1 VSFYTRE
8 ALDYGLIDDIITP
21 RRGVAA
27 GDLVLA
33 GAAAAGD

>member
-1 VSFYTRE
+1 
-8 ALDYGLIDDIITP
+8 LIDDIITP